1 MVNILLQHSDSE
13 KKEPC
18 LESALVFAARGGHA
32 DTVKLLLDSGAEIDH
47 FGEVSHC
54 CYCENYPTFVLD
66 AISGNMI
73 LSGTAFRQPNNRT
86 AQP

>member
-1 MVNILLQHSDSE
+1 MVNILLQHSDTE

-54 CYCENYPTFVLD
+54 YCCDNYPTD
-66 AISGNMI
+66 
-73 LSGTAFRQPNNRT
+73 R
-86 AQP
+86 

>member
-47 FGEVSHC
+47 FGEVSLAVVVI
-54 CYCENYPTFVLD
+54 T
-66 AISGNMI
+66 I
-73 LSGTAFRQPNNRT
+73 LL
-86 AQP
+86 